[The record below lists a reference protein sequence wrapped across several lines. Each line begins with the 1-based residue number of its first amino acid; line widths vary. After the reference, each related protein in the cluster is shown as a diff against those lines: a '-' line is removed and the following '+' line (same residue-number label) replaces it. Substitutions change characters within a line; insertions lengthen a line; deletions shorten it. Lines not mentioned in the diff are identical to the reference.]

1 MERWLN
7 GAAVVFFWFGTNVL
21 MAALLAGLT
30 ASGTDGGAGP
40 AGALEFILYGISLG
54 LILLTGILVGLS
66 KRYRHGLREP
76 ARPAAALMLA
86 VSIALLWLGVA
97 WGFWISVTAFVP
109 FLVAVMMEISA
120 HRRPSEES

>member
-7 GAAVVFFWFGTNVL
+7 GAAVVFFWFGTNAVL
-21 MAALLAGLT
+21 AALLGAMTAGR
-30 ASGTDGGAGP
+30 AWGSAGP
-40 AGALEFILYGISLG
+40 PSLLEFTLYAISLG

-66 KRYRHGLREP
+66 KRYRRGWREP

-97 WGFWISVTAFVP
+97 WGFWISITAAGP
-109 FLVAVMMEISA
+109 FLVAVLMEISA
-120 HRRPSEES
+120 RRRLYEQS